1 MWDASV
7 SSTNDV
13 YLAVVYFYCQTGITV
28 KREAMFLLLTTAD
41 LNQRLGLNAFVGRLE
56 FSVRNSIQLSS

>member
-7 SSTNDV
+7 SSTNDA
-13 YLAVVYFYCQTGITV
+13 YLAVAYFYCQTGITV

-41 LNQRLGLNAFVGRLE
+41 LNQHLGLNAFVGHLE